1 MTINEN
7 ERRKCVECK
16 HFMRG
21 KDGLRGGIIGR
32 CKLRD
37 IVGAKRLGSV
47 TACILFEEGE
57 EEDEDLHK
65 RANNR
70 T

>member
-7 ERRKCVECK
+7 ERRKCMECK
-16 HFMRG
+16 HFKRG
-21 KDGLRGGIIGR
+21 MDGLKGAIFGR

-47 TACILFEEGE
+47 TACILFAERE
-57 EEDEDLHK
+57 EENEDLHK
-65 RANNR
+65 QSDNR

>member
-7 ERRKCVECK
+7 ERRKCMECK
-16 HFMRG
+16 HFKGG
-21 KDGLRGGIIGR
+21 KYGARGGIIGR
-32 CKLRD
+32 CELRD
-37 IVGAKRLGSV
+37 VIGTHRIGSV

-57 EEDEDLHK
+57 EENEDLHK